1 MECIGVETL
10 SSMGG
15 LARDGTLSLDW
26 IATNQLAGLDE
37 ARSSSIQIAF
47 ATAQRIDMAGK
58 IEASIQ

>member
-1 MECIGVETL
+1 
-10 SSMGG
+10 MGG

-47 ATAQRIDMAGK
+47 ATAQRVDMAGK